1 MAKRSWFKRLKTR
14 ARTCSPE
21 ARVTT
26 SSTAATRPTGSRAGG
41 ATTSSSAVWVR
52 TTYGAIEATTC
63 SSSSREIV
71 RKILDFNDQGID
83 TIDLTAFAT
92 DFNSLQISQ
101 DGDDAVVDIPDF
113 QRIRL
118 VDFLFSD
125 LKEDDFRF

>member
-1 MAKRSWFKRLKTR
+1 LGADDLWGDRGDDVFVFEPGDSEEDRL
-14 ARTCSPE
+14 
-21 ARVTT
+21 
-26 SSTAATRPTGSRAGG
+26 
-41 ATTSSSAVWVR
+41 
-52 TTYGAIEATTC
+52 
-63 SSSSREIV
+63 
-71 RKILDFNDQGID
+71 LDFNDQGID